1 LEVPIIFVGNT
12 MKIKRFLALLCTAA
26 FGTILFSG
34 CASRSNLTKE
44 PSLAVIV
51 TNGPTAH
58 PPRSEE
64 NDSAQIAV
72 IIDDADID
80 SLINGAQFACTHQDF
95 EAAHMLLKEALVDLK
110 IIQSGDSGWA
120 ESEDYY
126 DRYYKEIA
134 RTYSQLMPSRF
145 NDSLPEEIS
154 VAAMQG
160 QLALS
165 LDSIRVPASDSLLL
179 QKILSQKKTTYNFP
193 MALNDRVYK
202 ALYFMSR
209 GRKGPL
215 DRWITQ
221 AYYYVPM
228 IKKMFADSGLPSD
241 LAYLPLIESGFNPMA
256 YSRAHAAGMWQFMAS
271 TGSRYGMRKDGWI
284 DERRDFIKSTKGAI
298 SYLKKLYAQFGDW
311 HIALAA
317 YNYGENGISNAL
329 SRATAKNFWHLRVPR
344 ETKNYV
350 PEFIAALIIAK
361 NPQCFGFSPNAS
373 DTFDLDTVDVNDCI
387 NLLTLADSLH
397 VSSEELRK
405 INPHILHWCTH
416 PVKQHVT
423 LYLPK
428 GLKEKFLV
436 VCGPAVADFAV
447 SWTPYRIRSGENL
460 RTVARRFGV
469 PLEALLS
476 LNNFSKNVRLAA
488 GQEISLPLAAAG
500 GGSHGPI
507 IRQAPV
513 RAKHYTEIDVSGLRV
528 IKYKVRS
535 GDCLWGLA
543 QIFRVDKDDLC
554 KWNHLASDKSLRAG
568 MVVTIYK
575 PAGVSAQGPQLAP
588 NPVPRKKQAAPAMI
602 TAPKNSA
609 LGPSAGDK
617 HTVAEAL

>member
-1 LEVPIIFVGNT
+1 

-416 PVKQHVT
+416 PVKAARDA
-423 LYLPK
+423 LP
-428 GLKEKFLV
+428 
-436 VCGPAVADFAV
+436 
-447 SWTPYRIRSGENL
+447 S
-460 RTVARRFGV
+460 
-469 PLEALLS
+469 
-476 LNNFSKNVRLAA
+476 
-488 GQEISLPLAAAG
+488 
-500 GGSHGPI
+500 
-507 IRQAPV
+507 
-513 RAKHYTEIDVSGLRV
+513 
-528 IKYKVRS
+528 
-535 GDCLWGLA
+535 
-543 QIFRVDKDDLC
+543 
-554 KWNHLASDKSLRAG
+554 
-568 MVVTIYK
+568 
-575 PAGVSAQGPQLAP
+575 QGPQREVPCRMRPRRRRLRGVLDALPDPIGREPSDRRAP
-588 NPVPRKKQAAPAMI
+588 LRRPARSIAVP
-602 TAPKNSA
+602 
-609 LGPSAGDK
+609 
-617 HTVAEAL
+617 